1 MTTIDPDVAQFRRYL
16 RGLEKQIVEVD
27 QRVARVLMHGKVIK
41 GGVRKQGDDWQVRL
55 ELGRDAD
62 DKPVESPWVAVQP
75 VAAGAIKIKVK
86 PAEGERFT
94 LLSPSG
100 VIGTGSWA
108 TRAPFDDDHPAPKGD
123 EDLVLERGNAKLTIE
138 DGRICMKVGSN
149 EIELKADAVNFVIE
163 GGDGFLVSKGSKFW
177 HLGVEEKDQKATPK
191 SSTEDGPAKWVKAKA
206 G

>member
-1 MTTIDPDVAQFRRYL
+1 MSVTDPDVSAFKRYL

-41 GGVRKQGDDWQVRL
+41 DGVRKQGDDWQVRL

-62 DKPVESPWVAVQP
+62 DKPVESPWVTVQP
-75 VAAGAIKIKVK
+75 LSSGALKIKVK
-86 PAEGERFT
+86 PSEGQRYT

-100 VIGTGSWA
+100 VIGTGSQA
-108 TRAPFDDDHPAPKGD
+108 IRAPFDDDHPAPKGD
-123 EDLVLERGNAKLTIE
+123 EDLVLEIGNAKLVIK
-138 DGRICMKVGSN
+138 DGLIGLKVGNN
-149 EIELKADAVNFVIE
+149 EIELKADSVNHVID

-177 HLGVEEKDQKATPK
+177 HLGVEDKNQKATPK